1 MSRIG
6 KKEIIIPE
14 NVVVCINN
22 NIINITGQ
30 YGTLI
35 QNYNKDIEIIVKN
48 NKIFLLLLNNNNKN
62 YYGLMRS
69 LIQNMIIGV
78 NKKFKRVLILEGVG
92 YKFKLIENN
101 IYIYVGFTH
110 VVKFNFSNDISIK
123 LDSPI
128 RIQIEGINI
137 QKVTQFAAQ
146 IYNICPPEPYKGK
159 GILFENQKIIKKIGK
174 KGK

>member
-14 NVVVCINN
+14 NVFVSINN
-22 NIINITGQ
+22 NIINVKGE
-30 YGTLI
+30 YGSLI
-35 QNYNKDIEIIVKN
+35 QYYNKDIEVIIKH
-48 NKIFLLLLNNNNKN
+48 NKILLLLLNNNNKS

-78 NKKFKRVLILEGVG
+78 NKKFKRILMLEGVG
-92 YKFKLIENN
+92 YKFKLFENN
-101 IYIYVGFTH
+101 LHVYVGFTH
-110 VVKFNFSNDISIK
+110 FIEFKITNDIIIK

-128 RIQIEGINI
+128 KIQIEGINI
-137 QKVTQFAAQ
+137 QEITQFASK